1 MKKTSYFLITAV
13 LSTIISYAQDKNPD
27 AILHKVKT
35 EFLKINDY
43 SVDAVINV
51 DVDFLKVP
59 ESKATI
65 FFKQPDKMKLESE
78 GFALLPKQGLDFSP
92 SKLLEEDYTAIYT
105 KTDTIDGE
113 NADII
118 KVIPENDS
126 SGIILSTL
134 WIDEDEYI
142 IRKVESTSKRTGT
155 FAIHLF
161 YDNKSLK
168 LPSKVSFMF
177 NVTEVPLPASLT
189 GDFDHEDEKPKRNRE
204 KQMSG
209 TVVVTYSNYKIN
221 IGLTD
226 KFFEEDKN
234 TTKN

>member
-1 MKKTSYFLITAV
+1 MKKTLYFLITAF
-13 LSTIISYAQDKNPD
+13 LSTIVSYAQDKNPNE
-27 AILHKVKT
+27 ILNKVKS

-43 SVDAVINV
+43 SVYAIINV

-92 SKLLEEDYTAIYT
+92 SKLLQEDYTAIYT
-105 KTDTIDGE
+105 KTDTLDGE
-113 NADII
+113 NTDVV
-118 KVIPENDS
+118 KVIPESDS

-142 IRKVESTSKRTGT
+142 IKKIESTSKRSGT
-155 FAIHLF
+155 FEIRLF

-177 NVTEVPLPASLT
+177 NVADVPLPASLT
-189 GDFDHEDEKPKRNRE
+189 GDFDQESEKPKRNRE

-226 KFFEEDKN
+226 KFFEEEKR
-234 TTKN
+234 TTK

>member
-1 MKKTSYFLITAV
+1 MKNKLYFLITVV

-27 AILHKVKT
+27 EILNKVKS

-43 SVDAVINV
+43 SVNAVINV

-65 FFKQPDKMKLESE
+65 YFRQPDKMKLESD

-92 SKLLEEDYTAIYT
+92 SKLLEGDYTSIYT
-105 KTDTIDGE
+105 KTDTLDGE
-113 NADII
+113 NIDVI
-118 KVIPENDS
+118 KVIPESDS

-142 IRKVESTSKRTGT
+142 IRKIESTSKRSGT
-155 FAIHLF
+155 FEIHLY
-161 YDNKSLK
+161 YDHKDVK
-168 LPSKVSFMF
+168 LPSKVSFKF
-177 NVTEVPLPASLT
+177 NVSEVPLPASLT
-189 GDFDHEDEKPKRNRE
+189 GDFDQETAKPKSKKD

-209 TVVVTYSNYKIN
+209 TVIVSYSNYRIN

-226 KFFEEDKN
+226 KFFQEETSTNK
-234 TTKN
+234 